1 MTGRHMRSRKNSG
14 FTLIE
19 LMIVVAIIGILATI
33 AYPSYQDSVRKSRR
47 ADAKIMLLDAA
58 QREERFFT
66 QYNKYTTV
74 VAPGSCSGEA
84 CGLNYQAKTSP
95 GGFYSITDPAAAGNT
110 GNIASSFVLTATPVA
125 GKSQANDSAC
135 TTFTISNTNQKG
147 ATGTDANNCW

>member
-1 MTGRHMRSRKNSG
+1 MTGRHMRSQKNSG

-19 LMIVVAIIGILATI
+19 LMITVAIIGILATI

-66 QYNKYTTV
+66 QYNTYTTVV
-74 VAPGSCSGEA
+74 VAPGSCAGQA
-84 CGLNYQAKTSP
+84 CGLNYQANTSP
-95 GGFYSITDPAAAGNT
+95 GGFYSITAAAGNT
-110 GNIASSFVLTATPVA
+110 GIGSSFVLTATPVA
-125 GKSQANDSAC
+125 GKSQATDSAC